1 MRGKLAALSILA
13 VCLCA
18 PNAFAHTN
26 DGQVSDPWEGT
37 NRHLFA
43 LHEGID
49 KAVLE
54 PIARGYRAVT
64 PHFFRTGVTNF
75 LNNLRSPVIFINDA
89 LQAHPKRAGTTAARF
104 GINTTVGVLGL
115 FDPASHMGLERHDED
130 FGQTL
135 ATWGVG
141 SGPFVWIPVLGPSN
155 VRDSIGSVVDIAFDP
170 LTWATFDEADETR
183 AIRTVIGG
191 VSTRE
196 GLLDEVASVRE
207 NSIDPYVTFRSTY
220 GLVRESAINNG
231 PANVEQL
238 PDFDAVPE
246 TDVTSPTVDS
256 APPAPQ
262 ISPGATTPKVG
273 PKAGGKK

>member
-13 VCLCA
+13 ACLCA
-18 PNAFAHTN
+18 PNAFAQTN

-54 PIARGYRAVT
+54 PVARGYRAVT

-89 LQAHPKRAGTTAARF
+89 LQVEPKRAGTTAARF
-104 GINTTVGVLGL
+104 GINTTIGLLGL

-155 VRDSIGSVVDIAFDP
+155 VRDSVGSVVDIAFDP

-183 AIRTVIGG
+183 AIRTVVGG

-196 GLLDEVASVRE
+196 GLLDEVASVRQ

-220 GLVRESAINNG
+220 GLLRESAIQDG
-231 PANVEQL
+231 PTNVEQL

-246 TDVTSPTVDS
+246 TDVTPPPGDT

-262 ISPGATTPKVG
+262 MSPDAST